1 MLVLCAGVSGCV
13 SSPRGNVTPVSA
25 ADIFRKLGCELRAEA
40 GRNSAIVSE
49 GWAITAELQLTSATS
64 AGIGGSGTGKDSVSN
79 GSFAFAFPL
88 DYTRNVD
95 RIYNQK
101 VGINVRR
108 VPASDCGAEAEK
120 WVGGSLGISEL
131 FAEYRTMEQ
140 LRVGS
145 VPPWIENA
153 PDTSAGFT
161 GSTTF
166 KVTRGVKAF
175 GPTWTLTHLTAS
187 LGLTASSADTNKL
200 SISVSIPKAK
210 KTGQRAPIRRPQ
222 GDDKSSIELMEVIP
236 GPDAAIDPQLKRESF
251 RNLEIFTLKNADN
264 PSE

>member
-1 MLVLCAGVSGCV
+1 MRKIIVLALCAGLSGCV
-13 SSPRGNVTPVSA
+13 SDPRGNVTPISA
-25 ADIFRKLGCELRAEA
+25 ADIFRKLGCELKAEA
-40 GRNSAIVSE
+40 DRNSAIVSE

-79 GSFAFAFPL
+79 GTFAFAFPL
-88 DYTRNVD
+88 DYSRDVD

-101 VGINVRR
+101 VAINVQR
-108 VPASDCGAEAEK
+108 VPASDCGAQAEK

-140 LRVGS
+140 LRGGS

-153 PDTSAGFT
+153 PDTSGGFT

-166 KVTRGVKAF
+166 KVTRGLKAF

-200 SISVSIPKAK
+200 SISVSMPKPKA
-210 KTGQRAPIRRPQ
+210 TAQ
-222 GDDKSSIELMEVIP
+222 E
-236 GPDAAIDPQLKRESF
+236 LKRESF
-251 RNLEIFTLKNADN
+251 RNLEIFTLKNSDN